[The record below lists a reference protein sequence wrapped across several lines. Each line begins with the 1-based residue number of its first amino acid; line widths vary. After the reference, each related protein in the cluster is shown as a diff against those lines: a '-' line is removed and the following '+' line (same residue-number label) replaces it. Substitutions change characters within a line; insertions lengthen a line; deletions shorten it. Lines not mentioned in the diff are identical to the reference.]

1 MDRCHIL
8 PLEIKKAHIK
18 DVVGNLEILTL
29 NTTELYATKIN
40 ALLSRA
46 TPRDLYDV
54 NAMLENKTITDYEL
68 LKKCLVF
75 YSVIGGDYNIEKLDY
90 KNIER
95 LDYRKFKTQ
104 LKPVIALDDKF
115 DINKAKTSVIDF
127 LKTLLTFTD
136 NEKDFLYQFRQKRY
150 CPELLFDD
158 EDVITRITK
167 HPAALWRLR

>member
-1 MDRCHIL
+1 MR
-8 PLEIKKAHIK
+8 
-18 DVVGNLEILTL
+18 
-29 NTTELYATKIN
+29 
-40 ALLSRA
+40 
-46 TPRDLYDV
+46 
-54 NAMLENKTITDYEL
+54 
-68 LKKCLVF
+68 
-75 YSVIGGDYNIEKLDY
+75 YNIEKLDY